1 MNKKTPKMDIG
12 GFYAGT
18 SMYRDVENQPVS
30 GYGTSNDSK
39 CPPKCPRVK
48 GIDYA
53 KRKRE
58 QAKIKP
64 GKCGKG
70 EC

>member
-1 MNKKTPKMDIG
+1 MKKKTPKMDIG

-39 CPPKCPRVK
+39 CPPKCAR
-48 GIDYA
+48 GINYA
-53 KRKRE
+53 RRRRQ
-58 QAKIKP
+58 QAKLKP